1 MREFSP
7 LPLTKAEREQIL
19 DNHARPGILGGW
31 NLERYESTVLQ
42 LEHELAAVT
51 KERDEYH
58 RLADTWIPDFCEG
71 KDDLADVA
79 WAQQDRQGGMN

>member
-7 LPLTKAEREQIL
+7 LPLSFCEREKIL

-31 NLERYESTVLQ
+31 NLERYESTVLK
-42 LEHELAAVT
+42 LEHTLAAVT

-58 RLADTWIPDFCEG
+58 RVADTWIPDFSVG
-71 KDDLADVA
+71 QDDLADVA
-79 WAQQDRQGGMN
+79 GAQWDRQGFIS